1 MLVEGEFTLQA
12 PIQEVWDLLFDVE
25 TLAACIPGAEKI
37 EAIDDRTYEAVVKQ
51 KVGPISVRLKFTT
64 TLTEID
70 PPRYVKAVGRG
81 QDIGKAGTFTMEGIL
96 NLTERSEESVDLSY
110 SANVS
115 LVGRLATF
123 GERIM
128 RAKVKQV
135 GDDVT
140 ANLQETLKK
149 RVAEQSKKAEA

>member
-12 PIQEVWDLLFDVE
+12 PIQEVWDLLFEID

-37 EAIDDRTYEAVVKQ
+37 EEVGENTYDAIVKQ

-64 TLTEID
+64 TLTEMD

-81 QDIGKAGTFTMEGIL
+81 ADIGKAGTFTMEGTL
-96 NLTERSEESVDLSY
+96 NLTETSKDSVDLSY
-110 SANVS
+110 RANVS

-140 ANLQETLKK
+140 ANLQETLKS
-149 RVAEQSKKAEA
+149 RMAERHKKVGE